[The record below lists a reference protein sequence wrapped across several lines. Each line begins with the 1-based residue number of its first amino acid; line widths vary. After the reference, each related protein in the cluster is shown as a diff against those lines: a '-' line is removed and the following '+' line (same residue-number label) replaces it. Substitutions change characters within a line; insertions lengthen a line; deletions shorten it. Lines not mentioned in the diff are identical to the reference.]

1 MTTQENNLAL
11 SADVTIDC
19 NQPVNYAA
27 KMEPENL
34 ESSIECD
41 LNSLTVEDKP
51 NQPWKGIS
59 IDNIYNHHGP
69 FEYQE
74 YSPIVQSDSH
84 IVLFKLPIDTQMQIE
99 PCPLHPPNHWHV
111 DWVKMPHS
119 LWTMYPFK
127 EKERMEN
134 GYQPRWEVII
144 EALQKKIMSSAQ
156 LEAAIFSYNSKF
168 SNQWNFRAL
177 HYFFSETMKKEETE
191 TFFKNLL
198 PKMVQLALQLPT
210 LVIGSIPVLKKHKN
224 TTLSMSQLQIASLL
238 ANAFFSTFPNYK
250 KYPNVNF
257 YRLFGAYKDD
267 KFQRSL
273 AVSEKLRCLIH
284 YFRRVTSVAPQ
295 GTVTFQRRYIPL
307 DDCPEWGK
315 MTHQLPP
322 LHITSKGT
330 IESNAAGLLQV
341 DFANKKVGGGVLNW
355 GCVQEEIRFVI
366 CPELIVTRLFTDVLE
381 NTEALVITGIEQYS
395 KYEGYGDYFKWNG
408 DFIDETPR
416 DSSGRRK
423 TSVVAMDA
431 YRFTKRKEQYTIQ
444 KINRELN
451 KAYVG
456 FSSVESNQDNLPAIS
471 TGNWGC
477 GAFRGD
483 PKLKVFI
490 QLMAA
495 AVNKRSLVYFTF
507 GDQALQDSIAE
518 MYSHLIQLEIPIGIY
533 M

>member
-168 SNQWNFRAL
+168 SNQWNFP
-177 HYFFSETMKKEETE
+177 E

>member
-1 MTTQENNLAL
+1 LTIEIIVSNKKNKIRFSKLFYETT
-11 SADVTIDC
+11 
-19 NQPVNYAA
+19 
-27 KMEPENL
+27 M
-34 ESSIECD
+34 
-41 LNSLTVEDKP
+41 
-51 NQPWKGIS
+51 
-59 IDNIYNHHGP
+59 
-69 FEYQE
+69 
-74 YSPIVQSDSH
+74 
-84 IVLFKLPIDTQMQIE
+84 
-99 PCPLHPPNHWHV
+99 
-111 DWVKMPHS
+111 
-119 LWTMYPFK
+119 K
-127 EKERMEN
+127 EKETE
-134 GYQPRWEVII
+134 
-144 EALQKKIMSSAQ
+144 
-156 LEAAIFSYNSKF
+156 IFF
-168 SNQWNFRAL
+168 
-177 HYFFSETMKKEETE
+177 E
-191 TFFKNLL
+191 NLL
-198 PKMVQLALQLPT
+198 PKMIQLALQLPT
-210 LVIGSIPVLKKHKN
+210 LVTGSIPVLKKHKN

-238 ANAFFSTFPNYK
+238 ANAFLCTFPNYEI
-250 KYPNVNF
+250 YPNVNF

-322 LHITSKGT
+322 LHITSVGT
-330 IESNAAGLLQV
+330 IESNAVGLLQV
-341 DFANKKVGGGVLNW
+341 DFANKEVGGGVLDW

-366 CPELIVTRLFTDVLE
+366 CPELIVSRLFTDVLE

-395 KYEGYGDYFKWNG
+395 NYKGYGDYLKWNG

-431 YRFTKRKEQYTIQ
+431 YRFTNRNDQYTEQ
-444 KINRELN
+444 KIKRELN

-456 FSSVESNQDNLPAIS
+456 FSSIESNQDNLPAIA

-477 GAFRGD
+477 GAFCGD
-483 PKLKVFI
+483 TKLKVFI

-495 AVNKRSLVYFTF
+495 TINKRSVIYFTF
-507 GDQALQDSIAE
+507 GDDELRDSIAE

-533 M
+533 VNGFVFVLFVFE